1 MKKKLWGQVLSAVSV
16 LALIISVVPVSFLF
30 ASGED
35 SIPDVSNWK
44 YVMAFDFEGNEVG
57 KSVTTWSGYYDMVS
71 DMVVANA
78 GAKSSKGLKVYS
90 LPSAT
95 GNLKYI
101 QPFYADAADVDLTGA
116 QEAWFWVDMSNYANI
131 DKTNISWRPRIA
143 GVDLY
148 LKSGA
153 PIYLQSENG
162 WVQKSAT
169 VNEAPNAKCAIKGS
183 DLVGYCGYIRI
194 PLSSFNGTIPQT
206 GQFMVGY
213 MIYDF
218 QFKYDENSE
227 LVENSFVMD
236 NFLFAGPNMNANN
249 AKPVKSLFL
258 PEAPNVSN
266 YKFKFVEDFESLQ
279 VGAKY
284 ENWGSYCTN
293 VTDIVAAQVGADSTK
308 GLYVYST
315 AAKSGGV
322 YCQPF
327 YVYNKQDD
335 YSGATELW
343 IWLDMTGYGKAGNLK
358 IRPRF
363 FDEGGTQYN
372 PTMKSEAVYYLQD
385 GDGWIAST
393 FTQAQGEQG
402 EAAIPG
408 ADITGFVG
416 YIRLPLTSFNGV
428 PDKIDQVIGAY
439 WIYDFNFQVDEDFE
453 HVESYM
459 VIDNVILVG
468 PSMTGGIDVA
478 KLFDGSFA
486 PDPSGIT
493 EEMRRAAQAAK
504 DAIAALPPVDQLTLN
519 DEAKVVAAR
528 ELYNQVDEL
537 AVHLVDNITV
547 LVAAEAKIQE
557 LKDKE
562 AAEAADRAAADAVI
576 KLINDLK
583 NPADITKDDIQAVKA
598 ASAAYDSLTEAQKK
612 LVTNKDKLDRAL
624 EMVAMLENRRPED
637 PDPSW
642 KFLTIA
648 DFENL
653 TVGYD
658 FSSEKDEDNNFKY
671 MLYPQDNKGQYY
683 KSIVTDKGYKGSKA
697 YTLQGVAG
705 NTKSSYAQPLLRLDK
720 LNNGQYK
727 DFTGAEELILYVDF
741 TNIKIDSA
749 GFQIRLIENDFN
761 SDGTLSGGMTQWVL
775 KEGAFVYILDDNGN
789 WKKVYNSDSKYEN
802 PQYKLPVEVVGRVK
816 ISPRED
822 SELYKDGM
830 PEVKGYKGFVRIPL
844 TQLEALEG
852 STNANNKIDLKQVAQ
867 FWMVFNYPSDQ
878 DSAYFVID
886 QLGFAGHF
894 EVTGQGEVPVLEYIP
909 MSSGKTGGN
918 TPQTP
923 DNNSDKPGDS
933 NKGPKTGVATS
944 GMAALLLAVTVPA
957 VYVSRKRKRNVK

>member
-1 MKKKLWGQVLSAVSV
+1 MKKKLWGQVLSVVSV
-16 LALIISVVPVSFLF
+16 LALIISVVPVSILLV
-30 ASGED
+30 SGED
-35 SIPDVSNWK
+35 DIPDVSSWK

-57 KSVTTWSGYYDMVS
+57 KPLSNWGNYYNAAS
-71 DMVVANA
+71 DKVVDGLGAN
-78 GAKSSKGLKVYS
+78 SSKGLKVYNLS
-90 LPSAT
+90 TVT
-95 GNLKYI
+95 GNSAYV

-153 PIYLQSENG
+153 PIYLQSGDG
-162 WVQKSAT
+162 WVEKSAT
-169 VNEAPNAKCAIKGS
+169 TSEDPNAKCAIKGA
-183 DLVGYCGYIRI
+183 DLSGYCGYIRV
-194 PLSSFNGTIPQT
+194 PLSSFGGTIPQT
-206 GQFMVGY
+206 GQFMIGY
-213 MIYDF
+213 MVYDF
-218 QFKYDENSE
+218 QFNYNENSE
-227 LVENSFVMD
+227 LVENAFVMD

-293 VTDIVAAQVGADSTK
+293 VTDIVAAQVGADGTQ

-315 AAKSGGV
+315 AAKAGGA

-327 YVYNKQDD
+327 YVHNKQDD
-335 YSGATELW
+335 FSGAEEIW

-363 FDEGGTQYN
+363 FDEGGTQYD
-372 PTMKSEAVYYLQD
+372 PTMKSEAIYYLQD
-385 GDGWIAST
+385 GDGWISSA
-393 FTQAQGEQG
+393 FNKVNGESS
-402 EAAIPG
+402 IPG
-408 ADITGFVG
+408 SDITGFVG
-416 YIRLPLTSFNGV
+416 YIRLPLSSFDGV
-428 PDKIDQVIGAY
+428 PNKIDKYFGGY
-439 WIYDFNFQVDEDFE
+439 WIYDFNFQVDENSE
-453 HVESYM
+453 HIESYM
-459 VIDNVILVG
+459 IIDNVILAG
-468 PSMTGGIDVA
+468 PSMTGGIDVS
-478 KLFDGSFA
+478 KLFDGSFT

-493 EEMRRAAQAAK
+493 EEMRQAAQAAR
-504 DAIAALPPVDQLTLN
+504 DAIAALPPADQLTLN
-519 DEAKVVAAR
+519 DADKVAAAR
-528 ELYNQVDEL
+528 ALYDAVDKL
-537 AVHLVDNITV
+537 AAHLVDNIAV
-547 LVAAEAKIQE
+547 LVAAEAKIKE
-557 LKDKE
+557 LQDKE
-562 AAEAADRAAADAVI
+562 AAEAADRAAAEAVI
-576 KLINDLK
+576 KLIDDLK

-598 ASAAYDSLTEAQKK
+598 AGAAYDSLTEAQKK
-612 LVTNKDKLDRAL
+612 LVTNKEKLDKAL

-642 KFLTIA
+642 KFLTLA

-658 FSSEKDEDNNFKY
+658 FSSEKDEENNFKY

-727 DFTGAEELILYVDF
+727 DFTGAEELVLYVDF
-741 TNIKIDSA
+741 TNIKIDA
-749 GFQIRLIENDFN
+749 VGFQIRLIENDFN
-761 SDGTLSGGMTQWVL
+761 ADGTLSGGMTQWVL

-789 WKKVYNSDSKYEN
+789 WKKVYNTDSKYES

-830 PEVKGYKGFVRIPL
+830 PEVKGYKGFIRIPL

-878 DSAYFVID
+878 DSAYFILD
-886 QLGFAGHF
+886 QLGFVGHF
-894 EVTGQGEVPVLEYIP
+894 EVTGQGEVPVLDYLP
-909 MSSGKTGGN
+909 MSSGKTGGD
-918 TPQTP
+918 TPETP
-923 DNNSDKPGDS
+923 DDNSD
-933 NKGPKTGVATS
+933 KGPKTGVAAS
-944 GMAALLLAVTVPA
+944 GLAVLFAAATVPA
-957 VYVSRKRKRNVK
+957 IYVSRKRKRNVK